1 MEWIGFLSLIIILC
15 YSEYPKKVKRLEKK
29 VKQLQMKEKGGNEM
43 SKMIAELVGK
53 KCTIMTSESIIQ
65 FTGATKLSCTVLEA
79 DEEWIKFSYTEKKGN
94 TKIKIMRIDEIDG
107 VELEE

>member
-1 MEWIGFLSLIIILC
+1 MEWIGFFSLIIILC
-15 YSEYPKKVKRLEKK
+15 YSEYPKKVRKLEKK
-29 VKQLQMKEKGGNEM
+29 VKQLQMKGKGENEM
-43 SKMIAELVGK
+43 SKLIAELVGK
-53 KCTIMTSESIIQ
+53 KCTIIISESVMQ
-65 FTGATKLSCTVLEA
+65 LNGATKLSCTVLEV